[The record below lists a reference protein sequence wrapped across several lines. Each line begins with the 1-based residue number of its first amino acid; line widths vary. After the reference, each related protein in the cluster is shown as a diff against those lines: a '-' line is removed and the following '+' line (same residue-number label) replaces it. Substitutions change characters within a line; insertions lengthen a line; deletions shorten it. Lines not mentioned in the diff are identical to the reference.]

1 MNIKTVG
8 RSGQISLGKS
18 LAGLNFDMEQLPDG
32 DIILKQVVVVPVNE
46 KWANTPDMKARLA
59 AADAWMQGNAPAAT
73 AIEALEESASVAA

>member
-46 KWANTPDMKARLA
+46 KWANTPDMKTRLA